1 MMGLLPPF
9 FFDWRKVDAIETH
22 DDMWDLMAK
31 FQLWSIPTFISMSVA
46 ADEVNDWPLL
56 CTACVHRFSACY
68 VCECVHVP
76 RWRQNFESCLAIFYY
91 LKYGVDSCWMHE
103 RSTLVALERPKGFK
117 PLEPL
122 GHMA

>member
-1 MMGLLPPF
+1 MMGLLPFF

-56 CTACVHRFSACY
+56 CTCMRAS
-68 VCECVHVP
+68 
-76 RWRQNFESCLAIFYY
+76 I
-91 LKYGVDSCWMHE
+91 
-103 RSTLVALERPKGFK
+103 
-117 PLEPL
+117 
-122 GHMA
+122 